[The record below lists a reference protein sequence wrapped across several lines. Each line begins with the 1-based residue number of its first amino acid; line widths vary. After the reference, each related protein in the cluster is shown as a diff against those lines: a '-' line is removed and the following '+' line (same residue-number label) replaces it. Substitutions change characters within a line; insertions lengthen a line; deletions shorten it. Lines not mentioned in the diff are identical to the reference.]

1 MRVMVRGGSYPGD
14 VPLKPWGPGL
24 PSADLPAGPG
34 ERRKRDLERNATKLG
49 VMSQGGLLDP

>member
-1 MRVMVRGGSYPGD
+1 MVRGGSYPGD

-49 VMSQGGLLDP
+49 VMSQGELLDP